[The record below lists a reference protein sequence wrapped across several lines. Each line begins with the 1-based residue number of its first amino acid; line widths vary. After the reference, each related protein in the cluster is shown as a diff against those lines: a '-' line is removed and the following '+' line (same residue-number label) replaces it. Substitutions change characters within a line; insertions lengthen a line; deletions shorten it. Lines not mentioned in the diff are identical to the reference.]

1 MGALWRRWWPM
12 AVWLVVAGTPTWA
25 QGTADT
31 DAAWTYQ
38 VTRGD
43 TLIALSRELLQ
54 PGIGW
59 QRLQRLN
66 HVADPY
72 RLMPGT
78 TLRIP
83 VAWLRTEATVAEVVY
98 LVGQVRAQRGG
109 APLADPL
116 ATGTQLRSGDT
127 VITGASPSALTLR
140 LVDGTRML
148 IEPDSTLT
156 IAQLLLRGRSGVVDT
171 RLKLDQGSTDSRVT
185 PTGPGPPRFRID
197 TPAMNLGVR
206 GTQFRVRAE
215 GDAGSRVEVLE
226 GSVAAGTGAALG
238 QRVEA
243 GYGAAARAGEPV
255 QAPRRLLES
264 PALAASQ
271 ARIERFP
278 LRLEWPA
285 LSGAV
290 AYRAQVLVP
299 DSVDQLVLEG
309 RFEQPTASWAE
320 VADGRYTLRVRGVDA
335 EGFEGRDAS
344 AGIVVKA
351 RPEPPFANEPQVDA
365 VIYGERVVMRWA
377 RAPGAERVR
386 LQVAASPDFA
396 QPWLD
401 RSDLT
406 STEQAIEAP
415 QGEHHWRLAAIGP
428 GDDQGPWSDPQ
439 AFTVKPK
446 PSPSSPQLEPP
457 AIGERGLV
465 FRWRASAGARYHY
478 QVARDAAF
486 SDIVVQGPALEPEAV
501 ILDPQ
506 PGVYYLRVRTI
517 DANGFEGPYGSAQ
530 QVEVPQRFNWWWLL
544 LLVPLAFAL

>member
-1 MGALWRRWWPM
+1 MAV
-12 AVWLVVAGTPTWA
+12 AVWLAAACARAAAPA
-25 QGTADT
+25 AAAD
-31 DAAWTYQ
+31 AVWTYQ

-43 TLIALSRELLQ
+43 TLIAISRELLQ

-66 HVADPY
+66 QVADPY

-83 VAWLRTEATVAEVVY
+83 VAWLRTEATLAEVVY
-98 LVGQVRAQRGG
+98 GVGQVRVQRGG
-109 APLADPL
+109 AAPAEPL
-116 ATGTQLRSGDT
+116 ATGAQLRSGDS

-171 RLKLDQGSTDSRVT
+171 RLKLDQGSTDSRVV
-185 PTGPGPPRFRID
+185 PAGAGPPRFRID

-206 GTQFRVRAE
+206 GTQFRVRAQ
-215 GDAGSRVEVLE
+215 GDAGSHVEVLE
-226 GSVAAGTGAALG
+226 GSVAAGTGATLA
-238 QRVEA
+238 QRVDA
-243 GYGAAARAGEPV
+243 GYGAAARAGQPV
-255 QAPRRLLES
+255 QAPRRLLEP

-271 ARIERFP
+271 ARVERFP

-309 RFEQPTASWAE
+309 RFEQPAARWAE
-320 VADGRYTLRVRGVDA
+320 VADGRYTLRVRGIDG

-344 AGIVVKA
+344 AAFVVKA

-365 VIYGERVVMRWA
+365 VVYGERVVIRWA

-386 LQVAASPDFA
+386 LQVATSPDLA
-396 QPWLD
+396 QPQLD

-406 STEQAIEAP
+406 GTELIIELP
-415 QGEHHWRLAAIGP
+415 PGDHHWRLAAIDP
-428 GDDQGPWSDPQ
+428 GDDQGPWSDTQ
-439 AFTVKPK
+439 TFTVKPK
-446 PSPSSPQLEPP
+446 PSPSSPVLEPP

-465 FRWRASAGARYHY
+465 FRWRASEGARYHY
-478 QVARDAAF
+478 QVARDPAF
-486 SDIVVQGPALEPEAV
+486 TDIVAQGPALEPEAV

-506 PGVYYLRVRTI
+506 PGVYHLRVRTI

-530 QVEVPQRFNWWWLL
+530 QVEVPRRFNWWLL
-544 LLVPLAFAL
+544 LLLLPLAFAL

>member
-1 MGALWRRWWPM
+1 M
-12 AVWLVVAGTPTWA
+12 
-25 QGTADT
+25 
-31 DAAWTYQ
+31 WTYQ
-38 VTRGD
+38 VIRGD
-43 TLIALSRELLQ
+43 TLIAITRELLQ

-59 QRLQRLN
+59 QRVQRLN
-66 HVADPY
+66 QVADPY

-83 VAWLRTEATVAEVVY
+83 VAWLRTEATLAEVVY
-98 LVGQVRAQRGG
+98 VVGQVRAQRGG
-109 APLADPL
+109 APLAEPL

-140 LVDGTRML
+140 LVDGTRVL
-148 IEPDSTLT
+148 IEPDTTLT

-171 RLKLDQGSTDSRVT
+171 RLKLDQGSTDSRVA
-185 PTGPGPPRFRID
+185 PAGAGPPRFRID

-206 GTQFRVRAE
+206 GTQFRVHAA

-226 GSVAAGTGAALG
+226 GSVAAGTGATLA
-238 QRVEA
+238 QRVDA
-243 GYGAAARAGEPV
+243 GYGAAARAGQPV
-255 QAPRRLLES
+255 QAPRRLLEP
-264 PALAASQ
+264 PALAASL

-285 LSGAV
+285 LAGAV

-309 RFEQPTASWAE
+309 RFEQPAASWAE
-320 VADGRYTLRVRGVDA
+320 VADGRYALRVRGIDA

-344 AGIVVKA
+344 AAIVVKA
-351 RPEPPFANEPQVDA
+351 RPEPPFANEPQVNA
-365 VIYGERVVMRWA
+365 VVYGERVLLRWA

-386 LQVAASPDFA
+386 LQVATSPELV
-396 QPWLD
+396 QPQID

-406 STEQAIEAP
+406 GTELALELP
-415 QGEHHWRLAAIGP
+415 LGEHHWRLAAIGP
-428 GDDQGPWSDPQ
+428 GNDQGPWSDTQ
-439 AFTVKPK
+439 AFTVQPK
-446 PSPSSPQLEPP
+446 PSPSSPVLEPP
-457 AIGERGLV
+457 AVGERGLV
-465 FRWRASAGARYHY
+465 FRWRATAGARYHY

-486 SDIVVQGPALEPEAV
+486 TDIVVQGPALEPEAV

-506 PGVYYLRVRTI
+506 PGVYHLRVRTI
-517 DANGFEGPYGSAQ
+517 DANGFEGPYGGAQ

-544 LLVPLAFAL
+544 LLLPLALAL

>member
-1 MGALWRRWWPM
+1 MGALWRRWWPV

-31 DAAWTYQ
+31 DAVWTYQ

-43 TLIALSRELLQ
+43 TLIAVTRELLQ

-59 QRLQRLN
+59 QRVQRLN

-109 APLADPL
+109 APLAEPL
-116 ATGTQLRSGDT
+116 AAGTQLRSGDT

-156 IAQLLLRGRSGVVDT
+156 LAQLLLRGRSGVVDT
-171 RLKLDQGSTDSRVT
+171 RLKLDQGSTDSRVA
-185 PTGPGPPRFRID
+185 PAGAGPPRFRID

-226 GSVAAGTGAALG
+226 GSVAAGTGATTALN
-238 QRVEA
+238 VEA
-243 GYGAAARAGEPV
+243 GYGAAARAGQPV
-255 QAPRRLLES
+255 QAPRRLLEP

-309 RFEQPTASWAE
+309 RFEQPAARWAE

-335 EGFEGRDAS
+335 EGF
-344 AGIVVKA
+344 
-351 RPEPPFANEPQVDA
+351 
-365 VIYGERVVMRWA
+365 
-377 RAPGAERVR
+377 
-386 LQVAASPDFA
+386 
-396 QPWLD
+396 
-401 RSDLT
+401 
-406 STEQAIEAP
+406 
-415 QGEHHWRLAAIGP
+415 
-428 GDDQGPWSDPQ
+428 
-439 AFTVKPK
+439 
-446 PSPSSPQLEPP
+446 
-457 AIGERGLV
+457 
-465 FRWRASAGARYHY
+465 
-478 QVARDAAF
+478 
-486 SDIVVQGPALEPEAV
+486 
-501 ILDPQ
+501 
-506 PGVYYLRVRTI
+506 
-517 DANGFEGPYGSAQ
+517 
-530 QVEVPQRFNWWWLL
+530 
-544 LLVPLAFAL
+544 